1 MSLLSLQKQLRAQLH
16 SFPFS
21 HSMDMQPQEKPF
33 PNWLAVENKA
43 CVLPD
48 PLCLKYSAKKPPRE
62 TDVN

>member
-1 MSLLSLQKQLRAQLH
+1 
-16 SFPFS
+16 
-21 HSMDMQPQEKPF
+21 MDMQPQEKPF